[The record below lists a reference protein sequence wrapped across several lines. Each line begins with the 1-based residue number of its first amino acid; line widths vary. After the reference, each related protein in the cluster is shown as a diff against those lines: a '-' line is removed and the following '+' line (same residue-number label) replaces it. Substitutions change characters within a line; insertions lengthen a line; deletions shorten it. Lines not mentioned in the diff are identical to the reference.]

1 MVWAIVLSFIA
12 AYLLGSL
19 NTSVIVGK
27 IKGVDI
33 RKKGSGNAGMTNTL
47 RVIGKKAA
55 ALVFVF
61 DFVKTILA
69 LVVSIFIAR
78 AFDLANQDLLKYC
91 QYIAAFGAVLGHNF
105 PIYFGFKGGKG
116 IVSSIAVILF
126 LDYRIGIIIAVVCIS
141 IMIITKYVSLGSVV
155 GAILYPIF
163 VIAFNTDFSDVC
175 TRYYI
180 LMAVAISLL
189 ALYRHRAN
197 IQRLLKGTESKVG
210 QKKQEQ

>member
-1 MVWAIVLSFIA
+1 MVYAIILSFIA

-61 DFVKTILA
+61 DFLKTIVA
-69 LVVSIFIAR
+69 LVCAMIIAKL
-78 AFDLANQDLLKYC
+78 FDKSNADLLAYC
-91 QYIAAFGAVLGHNF
+91 KYIAGFGAVLGHNF

-116 IVSSIAVILF
+116 IVSSIAVISF
-126 LDYRIGIIIAVVCIS
+126 LDWRIGLIIAVVCIS
-141 IMIITKYVSLGSVV
+141 IMVITKYVSLGSVV

-163 VIAFNTDFSDVC
+163 VIAFNTDLKDV
-175 TRYYI
+175 TVRYY
-180 LMAVAISLL
+180 LTMSVVISLL

-197 IQRLLKGTESKVG
+197 IKRLLTGTESKLG
-210 QKKQEQ
+210 QKKAE

>member
-1 MVWAIVLSFIA
+1 MVYAIILSFVIS
-12 AYLLGSL
+12 YLLGSL

-27 IKGVDI
+27 FAGVDV
-33 RKKGSGNAGMTNTL
+33 RTKGSGNAGMTNTL

-61 DFVKTILA
+61 DFLKTIAA
-69 LVVSIFIAR
+69 LFVSGVIAKV
-78 AFDLANQDLLKYC
+78 FDSQNAELLEYCKY
-91 QYIAAFGAVLGHNF
+91 IGAFGAVLGHNF

-116 IVSSIAVILF
+116 IVSSIAVILY
-126 LDYRIGIIIAVVCIS
+126 LDYRIGIIIAVVCIA

-163 VIAFNTDFSDVC
+163 VIAFNTDFESKTVP
-175 TRYYI
+175 YYI
-180 LMAVAISLL
+180 AMSVVISLL

-197 IQRLLKGTESKVG
+197 IKRLLSGTESKIG
-210 QKKQEQ
+210 QKK